1 MLSIL
6 LMISGRPDSP
16 DNVQVYQPELAIT
29 ALAFIAI
36 LGIAIITVTLF
47 SKLNKIAKIII
58 CIIAILFT
66 AATIYITNTVFQQLL
81 IA

>member
-6 LMISGRPDSP
+6 LMVTERPDSP
-16 DNVQVYQPELAIT
+16 DNVQVYQPELAFT
-29 ALAFIAI
+29 ALIFIAI
-36 LGIAIITVTLF
+36 LGIAIITITLF

-58 CIIAILFT
+58 CILAVVFT
-66 AATIYITNTVFQQLL
+66 AVTIYITNLVFQQLL